1 MLGSSRLSLAAG
13 GSAAG
18 RDVESAGRGGCSSE
32 DVRLELRRVLNS
44 VHFETSERN
53 RRFLE
58 YVVEETLMGRG
69 DRIKAYNIA
78 TIVFGR
84 GDSFD
89 PTLDPVVRMEA
100 RRLRRSLE
108 RFYLVEGEGGA
119 VRIALPKGGYV
130 PKFQGPATLR
140 LAHDILLNPGG
151 STFLDRG
158 PSILVSAFE
167 LESNNHGEV
176 NFSDGFGRQIVV
188 GLSRFPELTVFM
200 PSPMHSDRAPAGAMP
215 QVDFVLAGNIVA
227 ASDVLKVKVTLL
239 HAQSG
244 RVIWAE
250 TLNADIATD
259 GIFDAR
265 DQIADRIVRTLS
277 ERITAD
283 CDVGEYLAHNLA
295 CFESL
300 THFNRYRR
308 SPRRDLFLT
317 ALESLERTV
326 KTDPDYS
333 EGLAC
338 LSQIYSDGHRFGFA
352 TAEPCELKRWA
363 SQLAVKA
370 VSLAPNSSR
379 AHHAHG
385 IAHWFSG
392 NAGAGLHEFK
402 TALALNP
409 NATETMADLGLHC
422 CLSGDWDNGVRL
434 IDEALSVNP
443 RLVDIQRVGLS
454 FFHFLKGD
462 FDRAFEEAQ
471 QVRTL
476 RCHLWFRRE
485 SYRSDT
491 ARPSQGS
498 DRGHSAYSR
507 HRSFLLAQHAS
518 RIRRQ
523 RRPILPGRRHKV
535 SALRRRTLSRN
546 GIGPYRPGSTKN
558 CPWGSMLTVSYPR
571 ILA

>member
-1 MLGSSRLSLAAG
+1 
-13 GSAAG
+13 
-18 RDVESAGRGGCSSE
+18 
-32 DVRLELRRVLNS
+32 
-44 VHFETSERN
+44 
-53 RRFLE
+53 
-58 YVVEETLMGRG
+58 MGRG

-78 TIVFGR
+78 TVVFGR

-108 RFYLVEGEGGA
+108 RFYLVEGEGGP

-140 LAHDILLNPGG
+140 LAREVSRSNAG
-151 STFLDRG
+151 SAFLGRG

-167 LESNNHGEV
+167 LELNNHPEV
-176 NFSDGFGRQIVV
+176 NYSDGFARQIVI
-188 GLSRFPELTVFM
+188 GLSRFPEFAVFM
-200 PSPMHSDRAPAGAMP
+200 PSPIPGYCSQLDRVPTEAMP
-215 QVDFVLAGNIVA
+215 QVDFVLSGNIIA

-250 TLNADIATD
+250 TLDGDIASQ
-259 GIFDAR
+259 GVLDAR
-265 DQIADRIVRTLS
+265 DQVADSIVRTLS
-277 ERITAD
+277 ERITAN
-283 CDVGEYLAHNLA
+283 CDVGECLERDLA

-317 ALESLERTV
+317 ALEFLERTV

-352 TAEPCELKRWA
+352 TAEPSELKRWA
-363 SQLAVKA
+363 SKLAAKA
-370 VSLAPNSSR
+370 VGLAPNSSR
-379 AHHAHG
+379 SHHAQG

-392 NAGAGLHEFK
+392 NAGASIIELK

-409 NATETMADLGLHC
+409 NATETMADLGLHS

-434 IDEALSVNP
+434 IEEALSLNP
-443 RLVDIQRVGLS
+443 LQVGVQRVGLS
-454 FFHFLKGD
+454 FYHFLNGD
-462 FDRAFEEAQ
+462 FERAFDEAQ

-476 RCHLWFRRE
+476 HVTPGFVAKAIAL
-485 SYRSDT
+485 
-491 ARPSQGS
+491 
-498 DRGHSAYSR
+498 
-507 HRSFLLAQHAS
+507 
-518 RIRRQ
+518 IR
-523 RRPILPGRRHKV
+523 LGRRKEATEATERILGIDPLYPRDMLHEFGGSIV
-535 SALRRRTLSRN
+535 ESSLAGDITSALRDAGLSHE
-546 GIGPYRPGSTKN
+546 I
-558 CPWGSMLTVSYPR
+558 
-571 ILA
+571 A